1 MSERNRPK
9 EPFLW
14 ALFSSGGMLAALVLP
29 AVFFVSFLAVPL
41 GVADGPA
48 REALLS
54 ALVHPAVR
62 AALFVLIALSL
73 THWAHRFR
81 YTLYDGLQLYH
92 LNPLIA
98 VLTYG
103 AAAALTVVAAVVLW

>member
-1 MSERNRPK
+1 MSERGRPM

-14 ALFSSGGMLAALVLP
+14 ALFSSGGMLAALALP
-29 AVFFVSFLAVPL
+29 AAFFVSFLAVPL
-41 GVADGPA
+41 GLLDGLS

-54 ALVHPAVR
+54 SLLHPAVR
-62 AALFVLIALSL
+62 AALFVLVALSL
-73 THWAHRFR
+73 AHWAHRFR

-92 LNPLIA
+92 LNLLIA

-103 AAAALTVVAAVVLW
+103 TAAALTVVAAVVLW

>member
-1 MSERNRPK
+1 MSERRRPT

-14 ALFSSGGMLAALVLP
+14 SLFSSGGMLAALLLP
-29 AVFFVSFLAVPL
+29 AAFFVCFLAVPL
-41 GVADGPA
+41 RVADGA
-48 REALLS
+48 ISQALLS
-54 ALVHPAVR
+54 ALVHPMVR
-62 AALFVLIALSL
+62 AVLFVLIALSL
-73 THWAHRFR
+73 AHWAHRFR